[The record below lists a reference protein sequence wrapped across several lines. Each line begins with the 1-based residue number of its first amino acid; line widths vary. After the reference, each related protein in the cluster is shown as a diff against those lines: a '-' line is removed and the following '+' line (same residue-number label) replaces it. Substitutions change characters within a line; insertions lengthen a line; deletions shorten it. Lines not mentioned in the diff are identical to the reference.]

1 MRNLTLNNRLRAALQ
16 SHIGQT
22 VNHRGA
28 SCRVVE
34 LLENEPALVLE
45 VCHARSSLQ
54 ETQYGDPGR
63 RVAEIVTIPLFAEPG
78 SAALHPELLRLGLLS
93 GE

>member
-1 MRNLTLNNRLRAALQ
+1 MALDTRLRSELQ
-16 SHIGQT
+16 RLIGQT
-22 VNHRGA
+22 VNHYGT

-78 SAALHPELLRLGLLS
+78 SAALHPELLR
-93 GE
+93 